1 MKDRNKNRTYKPSK
15 ETVRLKESLLPELK
29 DLEVG
34 EETTITL
41 RVRMTSKSQGDEY
54 GSIDEDGD
62 YYEREYGKEYAEAK
76 RRDRS
81 QLRGSFEILEA
92 DEDGK
97 PNKSGAEAVADK
109 IMADKRRKRV
119 V

>member
-1 MKDRNKNRTYKPSK
+1 MKKDKKPRTYKPSK

-54 GSIDEDGD
+54 GPIESDDSD

-76 RRDRS
+76 RRDRT

-92 DEDGK
+92 DEK
-97 PNKSGAEAVADK
+97 PTKSGAEAVADK
-109 IMADKRRKRV
+109 IMSEKRRKRV
-119 V
+119 I